1 MKSRIQKSESRIRL
15 KLLSLLFRLL
25 ASDSWLLT
33 PAFSN
38 RNHGE
43 GLRHVTV
50 QSASLREGF
59 IKIEM
64 CHCRKNFVQTKHLSS
79 NTEMQCPRICRILI
93 SRQIKPCVIAR
104 EIFDG
109 VR

>member
-1 MKSRIQKSESRIRL
+1 RKTESVDAASALSFWLLDSEFWI
-15 KLLSLLFRLL
+15 LFFLL
-25 ASDSWLLT
+25 A

-50 QSASLREGF
+50 QSASLRESF

-64 CHCRKNFVQTKHLSS
+64 CHCRKNFVQTKHLSP
-79 NTEMQCPRICRILI
+79 NTEMQCSSICRILI
-93 SRQIKPCVIAR
+93 SRQIKPCVIAY